1 MAPRAPASMVE
12 PPIPS
17 VGTTAVMSAATSAPS
32 APSDGSMVNPSQLPS
47 AAVRVARQLGPDIGE
62 VLAAESD
69 IGMSKLR
76 L

>member
-1 MAPRAPASMVE
+1 MAWRLAHHPLWIE
-12 PPIPS
+12 PPLPS
-17 VGTTAVMSAATSAPS
+17 VGTTVVMSAATS